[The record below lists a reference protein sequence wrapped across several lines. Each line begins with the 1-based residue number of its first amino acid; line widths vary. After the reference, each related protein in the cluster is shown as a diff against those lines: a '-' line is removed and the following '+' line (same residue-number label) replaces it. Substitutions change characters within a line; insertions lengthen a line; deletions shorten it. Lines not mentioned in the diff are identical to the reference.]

1 MAAPSAEIIV
11 HAEIAPQRGGRA
23 RDGGRDGHEHHDVEK
38 DLEQPLNFVKG
49 VVERLEQL
57 LIARQAAGI
66 VHDHSLA
73 HREREQQHGHD
84 GRHDAGPAETDVI
97 GIGLVAGRK
106 AAACVRGKQHRADRE
121 GGKKRG
127 LGYGS
132 GFGPGF
138 HDSFLLQNDLM
149 VWQEKRK
156 PSVFPA
162 LWQKRRKAENPPRYH
177 SSSPP
182 IRGRTHSGYHH
193 IPAQ

>member
-1 MAAPSAEIIV
+1 
-11 HAEIAPQRGGRA
+11 
-23 RDGGRDGHEHHDVEK
+23 
-38 DLEQPLNFVKG
+38 
-49 VVERLEQL
+49 VVERLEEL

-66 VHDHSLA
+66 VHDHGLT

-84 GRHDAGPAETDVI
+84 GRHDAGPAEADVI
-97 GIGLVAGRK
+97 RVGLVAGRK
-106 AAACVRGKQHRADRE
+106 AAAGVRGKQHRTDRE

-132 GFGPGF
+132 GLGLGF

-182 IRGRTHSGYHH
+182 NQGTHSHGIPSYPCTITGAPVCTYSSFSAAAVQPVRQVCTLCASHH
-193 IPAQ
+193 PALL